1 MAWMNDYE
9 WDFVKDSMDK
19 KNVARSARST
29 RTHCGKGGA
38 VKFPS
43 DYLTKKELKAM
54 SGEVIQYASLKKPM
68 SWGEF
73 KALPEDLKKEYI
85 TSIREKFGAPDKYIA
100 QMFGVS
106 QYTLCLYFKDLGLGA
121 GKSSG
126 NSARKWKTEEFLAWS
141 SGADLEAEVAPVP
154 EETIEPAADADT
166 FDSSSLSD
174 TEIKEIE
181 VDRDQSCGESFE
193 RVCAVPF
200 SGRLTFNCDAED
212 ALNTIRHLIGNK
224 KVSMTVSWDIMED

>member
-9 WDFVKDSMDK
+9 WDFVKDSIDK

-54 SGEVIQYASLKKPM
+54 SGEVIKYASLKKPM

-73 KALPEDLKKEYI
+73 KELPDDLKKEYI
-85 TSIREKFGAPDKYIA
+85 NSIRDKFGAPDKYIA

-106 QYTLCLYFKDLGLGA
+106 QHTLCLYFKDLGLGV
-121 GKSSG
+121 GKSCG
-126 NSARKWKTEEFLAWS
+126 AANRKWKTEEFLAWCG
-141 SGADLEAEVAPVP
+141 GANLEAKVAPVP
-154 EETIEPAADADT
+154 EETIEPELDANT

-174 TEIKEIE
+174 TEVEKIE
-181 VDRDQSCGESFE
+181 VGGNESCGESFE
-193 RVCAVPF
+193 RVCATPKDGQMLF
-200 SGRLTFNCDAED
+200 TCKAED
-212 ALNTIRHLIGNK
+212 ALNTIRLILGDK
-224 KVSMTVSWDIMED
+224 KVELFVEWRVVEE

>member
-43 DYLTKKELKAM
+43 DYLSKRELKAM
-54 SGEVIQYASLKKPM
+54 SGEVIKYASLKKPM

-73 KALPEDLKKEYI
+73 KELPDDLKKEYLGF
-85 TSIREKFGAPDKYIA
+85 IREKFGAPDRYIA
-100 QMFGVS
+100 QMLGVAGN
-106 QYTLCLYFKDLGLGA
+106 TLSLYLKDLGLGA
-121 GKSSG
+121 GKACG
-126 NSARKWKTEEFLAWS
+126 NGNRKWKTEEFLAWS

-154 EETIEPAADADT
+154 EEVIEPEEIPVENAEEPEASVDS
-166 FDSSSLSD
+166 SSSLSD
-174 TEIKEIE
+174 TEA
-181 VDRDQSCGESFE
+181 QCSSCEK
-193 RVCAVPF
+193 VCAIPAD
-200 SGRLTFNCDAED
+200 GRMSFNCNADD
-212 ALNTIRHLIGNK
+212 ALNTLQLLLRNK
-224 KVSMTVSWDIMED
+224 KVNLTVSWTVMED

>member
-54 SGEVIQYASLKKPM
+54 SGEVIEYASLKKPM
-68 SWGEF
+68 SWEEF

-85 TSIREKFGAPDKYIA
+85 ISIREKFGAPDKYVA
-100 QMFGVS
+100 EMMGVS
-106 QYTLCLYFKDLGLGA
+106 GKYFCMLMQDLKLGR
-121 GKSSG
+121 GSDSG
-126 NSARKWKTEEFLAWS
+126 NGKRKWKKEEFYAWR
-141 SGADLEAEVAPVP
+141 SGADVNAAVAPVP
-154 EETIEPAADADT
+154 EEIIEPEEIPAIPTKAESVP
-166 FDSSSLSD
+166 DSSSLSD
-174 TEIKEIE
+174 TEAQGCNCK
-181 VDRDQSCGESFE
+181 
-193 RVCAVPF
+193 RVCAIPVD
-200 SGRLTFNCDAED
+200 GRMTFNCNADD
-212 ALNTIRHLIGNK
+212 ALNTLQLLLCNK
-224 KVSMTVSWDIMED
+224 KVDLTVSWTVMED